1 MFLSVKH
8 TQRLEPPILVSP
20 FCLTFSPKTTEIKNA
35 SVSYRSGLKLQLQR
49 QQAEEEKKREIEYS
63 QSLKTSYI
71 PTIGIDVPALTSQ
84 SQQSDVP
91 SQVLQVKL
99 DPNLQY
105 AVSVVMLYVV
115 MLALVTLSVVMLPLV
130 MLVLVMFCSY
140 VVCSYVVSCNVVCS
154 YVGSSYVFVVM
165 LYVVM
170 LYLVMLA
177 LVMLFVVSLVMLS
190 EIFWLVKMI
199 LG

>member
-8 TQRLEPPILVSP
+8 TQGLEPPILVSP
-20 FCLTFSPKTTEIKNA
+20 ICLTFSPKTTEIKNA

-105 AVSVVMLYVV
+105 AVSVVMLSVV
-115 MLALVTLSVVMLPLV
+115 MLFVVMLYLVTLSVVILSLVMLYLVTLSVVML
-130 MLVLVMFCSY
+130 
-140 VVCSYVVSCNVVCS
+140 
-154 YVGSSYVFVVM
+154 
-165 LYVVM
+165 
-170 LYLVMLA
+170 
-177 LVMLFVVSLVMLS
+177 SLVMLS
-190 EIFWLVKMI
+190 VVMLSPIMLSLVMLSKVT
-199 LG
+199 L